1 MINDSFSLEM
11 VFRNLNMDNFCV
23 TLGRAVKW
31 IYAYPIPF
39 KTVPSTLSLF
49 WKNSK
54 HAEKLKEYRM
64 NICMCMLSCFSCV
77 WLFSTPWTVACQVP
91 LSMGILQARIL
102 ERAAAP
108 SSGGAFRPRDGS
120 DVSYVSCI
128 CRWVLM
134 PSTVYQNLRLL
145 GRKQVFSRNH
155 ICLYKM
161 SKHSELPLLLRED
174 FISV

>member
-1 MINDSFSLEM
+1 M

-91 LSMGILQARIL
+91 LSMGILQSRIL
-102 ERAAAP
+102 EWVAMP
-108 SSGGAFRPRDGS
+108 SSRGSSQPRDQTC
-120 DVSYVSCI
+120 VSCNFCI
-128 CRWVLM
+128 ASGFFTAEPPGKFEQLYTL
-134 PSTVYQNLRLL
+134 SSIQQLL
-145 GRKQVFSRNH
+145 FCYVCSVSLWYNIVWCGIWYSMV
-155 ICLYKM
+155 ILYY
-161 SKHSELPLLLRED
+161 L
-174 FISV
+174 V

>member
-1 MINDSFSLEM
+1 
-11 VFRNLNMDNFCV
+11 MDYS
-23 TLGRAVKW
+23 R
-31 IYAYPIPF
+31 
-39 KTVPSTLSLF
+39 
-49 WKNSK
+49 
-54 HAEKLKEYRM
+54 
-64 NICMCMLSCFSCV
+64 
-77 WLFSTPWTVACQVP
+77 QVP

-102 ERAAAP
+102 ERAAA
-108 SSGGAFRPRDGS
+108 SSSRGAFRPRDGS
-120 DVSYVSCI
+120 DVSYVFCI

-145 GRKQVFSRNH
+145 GTKQVFSRNH